1 MHHDSSS
8 PCETDPTERKVMKT
22 PRASMHANPPA
33 VVSQTWSMSTHSRMA
48 SVFLNLVLPSVRSP
62 LLLSTATRFALLCH
76 YLHLMLTPASLY
88 QDVGKKPLGKEPV
101 ETNLKRKSSSVGN
114 GPQRVPVR
122 TSRPTTTQ
130 TTTTRPRPTLPLRA
144 TAISNEP
151 VFEIARDDLEDSRQV
166 NRVPTLSSSPLTLTS
181 RQPTSPSF
189 RYHLPGP
196 SRKGYEEGPEG
207 LSESSQS
214 R

>member
-1 MHHDSSS
+1 
-8 PCETDPTERKVMKT
+8 
-22 PRASMHANPPA
+22 
-33 VVSQTWSMSTHSRMA
+33 
-48 SVFLNLVLPSVRSP
+48 
-62 LLLSTATRFALLCH
+62 
-76 YLHLMLTPASLY
+76 MLTPTSLY

-151 VFEIARDDLEDSRQV
+151 VFEIARDDLEDSMELEDV
-166 NRVPTLSSSPLTLTS
+166 KVIDPVPIEPQSQTPLSQDEVEDLVEPETDDEEHDARGARPLRIWPELGTARAQRFQKEVDQIREVFEDMDGEEELDPNMVS
-181 RQPTSPSF
+181 EYADEIFEYMNELEVGQHSPS
-189 RYHLPGP
+189 YV
-196 SRKGYEEGPEG
+196 
-207 LSESSQS
+207 SSVLTQ